1 MYLYDCTL
9 FSILLPTSF
18 LLCIPLPYPIWS
30 FSIICCY
37 RVIYYR
43 ILLFWSHSYLIWSY
57 LYVELAVFLQNC
69 KTIYLSIWLFLL
81 WLRMQRLFELFR
93 RPTVILPYWNTIYY
107 NDYIYTV
114 TTAQLWQAKELCPT
128 RLRLNAAVT
137 QIDTG
142 SRRQSISTWKPSF
155 SQISC
160 DFKNR
165 SQHLKTQDVSSVH
178 YPVSSLWKCCCARW
192 VDLFWFALRFSASGQ
207 EMGGSI
213 LFKQRQDD
221 DLVEVLG
228 SWASGYTGSL

>member
-93 RPTVILPYWNTIYY
+93 RPVILHCFPIENYKMTTDDYSDYSTVAICCHDKRNNFVPAASPQCGTQWHRLPSAIHFYLETIIFP
-107 NDYIYTV
+107 N
-114 TTAQLWQAKELCPT
+114 
-128 RLRLNAAVT
+128 
-137 QIDTG
+137 
-142 SRRQSISTWKPSF
+142 F
-155 SQISC
+155 M
-160 DFKNR
+160 
-165 SQHLKTQDVSSVH
+165 
-178 YPVSSLWKCCCARW
+178 
-192 VDLFWFALRFSASGQ
+192 RFQEQKSAS
-207 EMGGSI
+207 
-213 LFKQRQDD
+213 
-221 DLVEVLG
+221 
-228 SWASGYTGSL
+228 

>member
-107 NDYIYTV
+107 NDYIYIYSDYSTV
-114 TTAQLWQAKELCPT
+114 VTSERTLSYPASPQCGSDTDWH
-128 RLRLNAAVT
+128 RL
-137 QIDTG
+137 
-142 SRRQSISTWKPSF
+142 PSAIHF
-155 SQISC
+155 YLETII
-160 DFKNR
+160 FPN
-165 SQHLKTQDVSSVH
+165 
-178 YPVSSLWKCCCARW
+178 
-192 VDLFWFALRFSASGQ
+192 FMRFQEQKSAS
-207 EMGGSI
+207 
-213 LFKQRQDD
+213 
-221 DLVEVLG
+221 
-228 SWASGYTGSL
+228 